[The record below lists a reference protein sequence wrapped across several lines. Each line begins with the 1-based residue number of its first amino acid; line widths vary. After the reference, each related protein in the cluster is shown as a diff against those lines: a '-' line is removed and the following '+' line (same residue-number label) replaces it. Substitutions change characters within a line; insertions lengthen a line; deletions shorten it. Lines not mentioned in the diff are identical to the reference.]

1 MSHRIEWQ
9 HDGRRIVLPVL
20 LLPPQPSIDLSGIPA
35 TALLD
40 TGSTTSGL
48 TARAAKTLGLPQRG
62 KRPLGSAQGEGQA
75 ERYLF
80 RFGMHLDQDA
90 PSFPYVFDDVIGFE
104 LADSFS
110 LDALIGMDVL
120 RKCDFSIDRHGR
132 CVLKFGRPA

>member
-20 LLPPQPSIDLSGIPA
+20 LLRPQPSIDLSGISG
-35 TALLD
+35 TALID

-48 TARAAKTLGLPQRG
+48 TARAAKALGLSGRG

-80 RFGMHLDQDA
+80 RFGVRLDHDA
-90 PSFPYVFDDVIGFE
+90 PSFPFVFNDVIGFE

-120 RKCDFSIDRHGR
+120 RKCDFSIDRHGG
-132 CVLKFGRPA
+132 CILQFG

>member
-1 MSHRIEWQ
+1 MSHRIEWR
-9 HDGRRIVLPVL
+9 HDGRRVVLPVL
-20 LLPPQPSIDLSGIPA
+20 LLAPQPSTDLSGMQA

-48 TARAAKTLGLPQRG
+48 TARAAKFLGLTGRG

-80 RFGMHLDQDA
+80 RFGITIDNEA
-90 PSFPYVFDDVIGFE
+90 PAFPSVFEDVIGFE
-104 LADSFS
+104 LADSFT

-120 RKCDFSIDRHGR
+120 RTCDFSIDHHGR
-132 CVLKFGRPA
+132 CAFQFG